1 MVRRIV
7 SFLPSATEMAFA
19 LGLGDQVF
27 GVSHECDYPP
37 EARTKPAVVRNA
49 LPIERMSQA
58 EIDVAVTWRL
68 RNGLSLYQIDDAV
81 VLDAAPDLVITQN
94 LCEVCA
100 PAGNDIADLVR
111 LLPKAPEVLWMTP
124 KSLEQI
130 FDNVRDLGQATA
142 CEHQADRLISH
153 GRARLERVRV
163 LADTADSRPRVF
175 CMEWMDP
182 VYCCGHW
189 VPEMVALAG
198 GEDALGRLGTDSVRI
213 PWDDV
218 LAWAPEVL
226 VVMPCGFGIAKAFDE
241 AQRLLDYPGWS
252 QIPAVVSGRVYVA
265 DANAYFA
272 RPGPRVVDGTELL
285 AHLIHPELFAWTGE
299 TDAFR
304 RLATPEGGQ
313 ALRRVGRCS
322 P

>member
-1 MVRRIV
+1 MTRRIV

-19 LGLGDQVF
+19 LGLGDQVY

-49 LPIERMSQA
+49 LPIEQMSQA
-58 EIDVAVTWRL
+58 EIDVAVTERL
-68 RNGLSLYQIDDAV
+68 RSGFSLYVIDDGV

-100 PAGNDIADLVR
+100 PAGNEIADLLR
-111 LLPKAPEVLWMTP
+111 LLPIAPEVLWMTP

-130 FDNVRDLGQATA
+130 FDNVRDLGHATGR
-142 CEHQADRLISH
+142 EHEAERLISQ

-175 CMEWMDP
+175 CMEWLDP

-198 GEDALGRLGTDSVRI
+198 GDEALGQLSTDSVRI
-213 PWDDV
+213 PWDSV

-226 VVMPCGFGIAKAFDE
+226 VVMPCGFGIAKAFEE

-252 QIPAVVSGRVYVA
+252 QIPAVLSGQVYVV

-299 TDAFR
+299 PDAFR
-304 RLATPEGGQ
+304 RLETPVASQRLIRAG
-313 ALRRVGRCS
+313 
-322 P
+322 

>member
-1 MVRRIV
+1 MTRRIV

-19 LGLGDQVF
+19 LGLGDQVY

-49 LPIERMSQA
+49 LPIEQMSQA
-58 EIDVAVTWRL
+58 QIDVAVTERL
-68 RNGLSLYQIDDAV
+68 RSGFSLYVIDDAV

-100 PAGNDIADLVR
+100 PAGNEIADLLR
-111 LLPKAPEVLWMTP
+111 LLPNAPEVLWMSP

-142 CEHQADRLISH
+142 REHEAARLISQ

-163 LADTADSRPRVF
+163 LADTAASRPRVF

-198 GEDALGRLGTDSVRI
+198 GEDALGRLGADSVRI
-213 PWDDV
+213 PWDSV

-226 VVMPCGFGIAKAFDE
+226 VVMPCGFGIAKAFEE

-252 QIPAVVSGRVYVA
+252 QIPAVLSGQVYVA

-299 TDAFR
+299 PDASR
-304 RLATPEGGQ
+304 RLEMPEASR
-313 ALRRVGRCS
+313 ALLRAG
-322 P
+322 

>member
-1 MVRRIV
+1 MTRRIV

-19 LGLGDQVF
+19 LGLGDQVY

-37 EARTKPAVVRNA
+37 EARSKPAVVRNA
-49 LPIERMSQA
+49 LPIEQMSQA
-58 EIDVAVTWRL
+58 EIDVAVTERL
-68 RNGLSLYQIDDAV
+68 RSGRSLYEIDSAV
-81 VLDAAPDLVITQN
+81 VQAAAPDLVITQN

-100 PAGNDIADLVR
+100 PAGNEIADLLR
-111 LLPKAPEVLWMTP
+111 PLPNAPEVLWMTP

-130 FDNVRDLGQATA
+130 FDNVRTLGDATGCDQQA
-142 CEHQADRLISH
+142 ELLISR
-153 GRARLERVRV
+153 GRARFEQVRAV
-163 LADTADSRPRVF
+163 AETAESRPRVF

-198 GEDALGRLGTDSVRI
+198 GDDALSRLGSDSVRI
-213 PWDDV
+213 SWESV

-226 VVMPCGFGIAKAFDE
+226 VVMPCGFGIAKGFEE

-252 QIPAVVSGRVYVA
+252 DIPAVLNGRVYVV

-285 AHLIHPELFAWTGE
+285 AHLIHPELFSWGGE
-299 TDAFR
+299 LDAFR
-304 RLATPEGGQ
+304 RLESPATAQPV
-313 ALRRVGRCS
+313 LRAS
-322 P
+322 

>member
-1 MVRRIV
+1 MARRIV
-7 SFLPSATEMAFA
+7 SFLPSATEIAFA

-58 EIDVAVTWRL
+58 QIDVAVTERL
-68 RNGLSLYQIDDAV
+68 RSGSSLYVIDDEV
-81 VLDAAPDLVITQN
+81 VLNAAPDLVITQN

-100 PAGNDIADLVR
+100 PAGNEIADLLR
-111 LLPKAPEVLWMTP
+111 LLPNAPEVLWMTP
-124 KSLEQI
+124 KSLDQI
-130 FDNVRDLGQATA
+130 FENVRDLGEATGRAQQA
-142 CEHQADRLISH
+142 ELLISE
-153 GRARLERVRV
+153 GGARLERVRA
-163 LADTADSRPRVF
+163 LADKAVRRPRVF

-182 VYCCGHW
+182 IYCCGHW

-213 PWDDV
+213 PWDNV

-226 VVMPCGFGIAKAFDE
+226 VIMPCGFGIAKAFEE
-241 AQRLLDYPGWS
+241 AQRLLAYPGWS
-252 QIPAVVSGRVYVA
+252 QIPAVMTGQVYVA

-285 AHLIHPELFAWTGE
+285 AHLIHPELFAWAGE
-299 TDAFR
+299 PDAFR
-304 RLATPEGGQ
+304 RLETPGAWR
-313 ALRRVGRCS
+313 ALLRAG
-322 P
+322 

>member
-1 MVRRIV
+1 MARRIA

-19 LGLGDQVF
+19 LGLGDQVY

-49 LPIERMSQA
+49 LPIEQMSQA
-58 EIDVAVTWRL
+58 EIDVAVTERL
-68 RNGLSLYQIDDAV
+68 RGGLSLYEIDEGAV
-81 VLDAAPDLVITQN
+81 RNAAPDLVITQN

-100 PAGNDIADLVR
+100 PAGNEIADLLR
-111 LLPKAPEVLWMTP
+111 LLPNTPEVLWLTP

-130 FDNVRDLGQATA
+130 FDNVRDLGQATGREREA
-142 CEHQADRLISH
+142 ELLISR
-153 GRARLERVRV
+153 GRARLAQVRA
-163 LADTADSRPRVF
+163 LADTAVRRPRVF

-198 GEDALGRLGTDSVRI
+198 GDDALGRLGTDSVRI
-213 PWDDV
+213 AWDSV

-226 VVMPCGFGIAKAFDE
+226 VVMPCGFGIAKAFEE
-241 AQRLLDYPGWS
+241 AQRLLDYPGWG
-252 QIPAVVSGRVYVA
+252 QIPAVSSGQVYVV

-299 TDAFR
+299 QNAFR
-304 RLATPEGGQ
+304 RLEAPSAAQ
-313 ALRRVGRCS
+313 PILRVG
-322 P
+322 